1 MPLLVSPIDGS
12 PMRQIH
18 RYGIELDVCPTSG
31 GVWLDKG
38 ELEKILLIL
47 QEDLEA
53 AAAQRVRPAEPQPQV
68 QQQLPQ
74 PQQPAYEQPRYRE
87 RDDDRRDTRQYRDRD
102 DDDHRYRERK
112 YDDKYYKDG
121 HKYHGKPY
129 KKDKMSRVFDIFDF

>member
-31 GVWLDKG
+31 GIWLDKG
-38 ELEKILLIL
+38 ELEKILAIL

-53 AAAQRVRPAEPQPQV
+53 AAAQRVRPAAPQT
-68 QQQLPQ
+68 Q
-74 PQQPAYEQPRYRE
+74 PQQQVAYEPPR
-87 RDDDRRDTRQYRDRD
+87 YRDRD
-102 DDDHRYRERK
+102 EDDHRYRERK
-112 YDDKYYKDG
+112 HDDKYYKDS

-129 KKDKMSRVFDIFDF
+129 KKDKLSRVFDIFDF

>member
-68 QQQLPQ
+68 QQ

-87 RDDDRRDTRQYRDRD
+87 RDDDDRRDSRQYRDRD
-102 DDDHRYRERK
+102 DDDRRYHERK
-112 YDDKYYKDG
+112 YDDKYYKDD
-121 HKYHGKPY
+121 KYRGKPY